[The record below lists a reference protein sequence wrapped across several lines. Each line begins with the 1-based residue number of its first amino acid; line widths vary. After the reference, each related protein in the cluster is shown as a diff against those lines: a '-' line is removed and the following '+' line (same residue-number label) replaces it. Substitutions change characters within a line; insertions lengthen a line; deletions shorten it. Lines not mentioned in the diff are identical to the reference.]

1 MADKVYAT
9 GRRKTSVARVF
20 LTPNGKGDFLV
31 NKKKSTEYFPKYFLL
46 ALEES
51 FKVTGT
57 TGKFDVYVTVKGGGM
72 TGQAQAI
79 RHGIA
84 RALDK
89 YDRDQF
95 HVALKQ
101 SGLLT
106 RDDRMVERK
115 KFGLRKA
122 RKSGQYS
129 KR

>member
-20 LTPNGKGDFLV
+20 LTPNGKGDVLV
-31 NKKKSTEYFPKYFLL
+31 NKKKAAEYFPDYFLVV
-46 ALEES
+46 LEEA

-57 TGKFDVYVTVKGGGM
+57 VGKFDAYITVRGGGM
-72 TGQAQAI
+72 TGQAGAI

-89 YDRDQF
+89 YDRDAF
-95 HVALKQ
+95 HVTLKQ
-101 SGLLT
+101 AGLLT